1 MPPIFENHV
10 LSDDDEIPA
19 PKAKKDGRKSRPMT
33 EERRAQLLE
42 NLKKGRATS
51 AAKRGKKAS
60 VKNILKKKSDEFQE
74 RIINKE
80 LGEVDELQTLRNE
93 LKLLKETIG
102 KNKPLADIAEAAP
115 EPVLPDIA
123 EPVYKPPKPT
133 MSAYDLE
140 NETYRNAFA
149 SGGRPSFSASDIIKD
164 QVDYKR
170 SRKYTGS
177 INSRFLNF

>member
-93 LKLLKETIG
+93 LKLLRETIG
-102 KNKPLADIAEAAP
+102 KNKPLADIAEAAAP
-115 EPVLPDIA
+115 